1 MKMVNIMDYKVFV
14 YIVFVMLSAFALSA
28 VNFEKFIKKNKI
40 LETRILVMILSFISG
55 YLLTNFLIDFLEF
68 SKIFIG

>member
-1 MKMVNIMDYKVFV
+1 MDYKVFV

>member
-1 MKMVNIMDYKVFV
+1 MKMVNIMDYKVYI
-14 YIVFVMLSAFALSA
+14 YIVFVLISAFALSA

-40 LETRILVMILSFISG
+40 LQTRILVMILSFISG

-68 SKIFIG
+68 SKIFLG

>member
-1 MKMVNIMDYKVFV
+1 MKMVNIMDYKVYI
-14 YIVFVMLSAFALSA
+14 YIVFVLISAFALSA

-68 SKIFIG
+68 SKIFLG

>member
-68 SKIFIG
+68 SKIFVG

>member
-1 MKMVNIMDYKVFV
+1 MKMVNIMDYKVYI
-14 YIVFVMLSAFALSA
+14 YIVFVLISAFALSA

-68 SKIFIG
+68 SKVFLG

>member
-28 VNFEKFIKKNKI
+28 VNFEKFIKKNKV

>member
-1 MKMVNIMDYKVFV
+1 MKMVNIMDYKVYI
-14 YIVFVMLSAFALSA
+14 YIVFVLISAFALSA
-28 VNFEKFIKKNKI
+28 VNFEKFIKKNKV

-68 SKIFIG
+68 SKIFLG

>member
-55 YLLTNFLIDFLEF
+55 YFLTNFLIDFLEF